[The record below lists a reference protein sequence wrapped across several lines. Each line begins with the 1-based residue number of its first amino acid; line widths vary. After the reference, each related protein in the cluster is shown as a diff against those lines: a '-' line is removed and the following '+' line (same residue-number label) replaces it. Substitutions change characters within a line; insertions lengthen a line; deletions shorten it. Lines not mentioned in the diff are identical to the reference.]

1 MAFVVSNE
9 PRRHEPFDWG
19 KEYMELMD
27 DAWEEAR
34 RYMTAEQQETEDE
47 EDDDEI
53 DEYYYSSLF
62 DDYE

>member
-9 PRRHEPFDWG
+9 PRRHEPFDWS

-34 RYMTAEQQETEDE
+34 RYMTAEQQEIEDG
-47 EDDDEI
+47 EDDDEV